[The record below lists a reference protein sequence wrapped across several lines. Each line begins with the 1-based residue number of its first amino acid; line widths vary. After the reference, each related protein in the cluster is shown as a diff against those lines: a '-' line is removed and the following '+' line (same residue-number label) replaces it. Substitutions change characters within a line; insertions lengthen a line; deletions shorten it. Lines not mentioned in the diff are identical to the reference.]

1 MKQHGLSS
9 GRCNE
14 MTVSYRWAEAVDYD
28 ILGEVMFD
36 AIRNGSSPYNEAQR
50 HAWLS
55 APKSGPEWHQH
66 LAVQSVAVAETC
78 DTIVGLMSLTQN
90 GYLDFAFI
98 RPAYQGTGIFRNLF
112 AMIFELAVTQRHSK
126 ILVHAS
132 LMAQPA
138 FYALGFEIVKKE
150 TLDLNGQ
157 ELDRFEMQLL
167 IVR

>member
-1 MKQHGLSS
+1 MTQRGLSS

-14 MTVSYRWAEAVDYD
+14 MTVSYRWADSADYD
-28 ILGEVMFD
+28 VIGEAMFD
-36 AIRNGSSPYNEAQR
+36 AIRNGPSLYNEAQR

-55 APKSGPEWHQH
+55 APQSGTEWHQH

-78 DTIVGLMSLTQN
+78 DTIVGLMSITQH
-90 GYLDFAFI
+90 GYLDFAYI
-98 RPAYQGTGIFRNLF
+98 RPAFQGTGIFRKLF
-112 AMIFELAVTQRHSK
+112 AMIFELAVTQKHSK
-126 ILVHAS
+126 ILAHAS

-138 FYALGFEIVKKE
+138 FSAMGFEILKKE

-157 ELDRFEMQLL
+157 DLDRFEMQLF

>member
-1 MKQHGLSS
+1 MTLRGLSS
-9 GRCNE
+9 GRYSE
-14 MTVSYRWAEAVDYD
+14 MTVNYRWADSADYD
-28 ILGEVMFD
+28 VIGEVMFD
-36 AIRNGSSPYNEAQR
+36 AIRNGSSLYNEAQR

-55 APKSGPEWHQH
+55 APKSGPEWHHH

-78 DTIVGLMSLTQN
+78 ETIVGLMSLTKD

-98 RPAYQGTGIFRNLF
+98 RPAYQDTGIFRKLF
-112 AMIFELAVTQRHSK
+112 AMIFELAVSQRHSK

-138 FYALGFEIVKKE
+138 FCALGFEILKKE

-157 ELDRFEMQLL
+157 ELDRFEMQIL